1 MGFIGE
7 ELISQLAQTKYYNL
21 SDLNTSTRPINGQ
34 VCVFKIP
41 KGCTDSRVPEIYRE
55 LAQETYLIKVG
66 NGQDYLSALPWVND
80 LNAVLSNKTF
90 ILDCN

>member
-1 MGFIGE
+1 MAFKEGQ
-7 ELISQLAQTKYYNL
+7 LISQLAQTKYYNL
-21 SDLNTSTRPINGQ
+21 SDLNTSTRPTSGQ

-41 KGCTDSRVPEIYRE
+41 KECSDSRVPKIYQG

-66 NGQDYLSALPWVND
+66 NGQDYLSALPWTND